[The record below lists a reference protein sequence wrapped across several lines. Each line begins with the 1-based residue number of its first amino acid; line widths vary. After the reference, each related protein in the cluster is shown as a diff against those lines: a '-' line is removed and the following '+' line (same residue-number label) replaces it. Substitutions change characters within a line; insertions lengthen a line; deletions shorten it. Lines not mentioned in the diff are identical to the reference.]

1 MEIYINECSFHEQ
14 FFDRSEL
21 NNALKVFF
29 SILNI
34 IKDIQNEF
42 SFYSDENLL
51 HVYKAISDEVLIA
64 SLNKYPDKE
73 LGNEVLKDGDNLN
86 KSPNKGLG
94 DEVLI
99 NSLNKYPN
107 KGLDTAVIDLLKNK
121 IKAKDWK
128 NEQLHSVDDIFV
140 CDKEVVT
147 ETSIAE
153 LAERI
158 LRDNKL
164 LAIIINF
171 SNSKYKNKNV
181 LEVTKNEGDSCNL
194 SCVEEKGQIEEWLSQ
209 ALDIADNN
217 YDYNSTDTPRD
228 HQTVLKNL
236 LGFKKTGQVQS
247 GRMIYRE
254 LETGYYWYVD
264 NLHVGKAAHLEV
276 FDSQGKHIGE
286 AALSGEI
293 DTNKQ
298 DRNKQIDV

>member
-14 FFDRSEL
+14 FFDRGEL

-34 IKDIQNEF
+34 IKDIQDEF

-51 HVYKAISDEVLIA
+51 HVYKVINDEVLIA
-64 SLNKYPDKE
+64 SLNK
-73 LGNEVLKDGDNLN
+73 
-86 KSPNKGLG
+86 S
-94 DEVLI
+94 
-99 NSLNKYPN
+99 PN

-128 NEQLHSVDDIFV
+128 NEQVHSVDDIFV
-140 CDKEVVT
+140 CDEEVVT

-158 LRDNKL
+158 FRDNEL

-181 LEVTKNEGDSCNL
+181 LEVTKNEGDPCNL

-209 ALDIADNN
+209 ALDIVDNN
-217 YDYNSTDTPRD
+217 YNYESTDTPRD

-236 LGFKKTGQVQS
+236 QGFKKTGQVQS
-247 GRMIYRE
+247 GRMVYRE

-264 NLHVGKAAHLEV
+264 NLHVGNAAHLEV
-276 FDSQGKHIGE
+276 FDSQGKHLGE
-286 AALSGEI
+286 ATLSGEI
-293 DTNKQ
+293 NRDKQ
-298 DRNKQIDV
+298 DKDKLIDI